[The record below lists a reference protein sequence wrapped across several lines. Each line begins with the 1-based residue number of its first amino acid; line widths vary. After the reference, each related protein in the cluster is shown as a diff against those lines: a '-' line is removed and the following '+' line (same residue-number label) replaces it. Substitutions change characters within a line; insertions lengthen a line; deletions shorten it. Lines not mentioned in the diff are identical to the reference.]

1 MSRLSAFN
9 RLLRHRLKN
18 YFLTGLLVV
27 VPIAMTVLVIRWL
40 VRFLDSALKSVLPE
54 FLRPDVLYGLPVP
67 GIGLVA
73 TLLLILLVGVLAAN
87 IFGRSLVNFSERLV
101 DRIPLV
107 KGIYTL
113 FKQVSD
119 TVLKRDRGAFRKVV
133 LIEYPRRDI
142 WAVAFVTGVSEGEVQ
157 QVTSRK
163 LVNVF
168 VPTTPN
174 PTSGFYILVPEDDL
188 IVLKMS
194 VEEAFKLIISGGMV
208 TPPVRPVKKTS
219 NPTDVLDYE
228 KGQKV
233 PTDKREHRSVRG
245 GEDS

>member
-9 RLLRHRLKN
+9 RLLRRRLKK

-27 VPIAMTVLVIRWL
+27 VPIVMTILVIRWL
-40 VRFLDSALKSVLPE
+40 VHFLDSMLTSVLPE
-54 FLRPDVLYGLPVP
+54 ALRPDVLYGLPVP
-67 GIGLVA
+67 GVGMLA
-73 TLLLILLVGVLAAN
+73 TLLLILLIGVLTAN
-87 IFGRSLVNFSERLV
+87 IFGRSLVNFYERVL

-107 KGIYTL
+107 KGVYTL

-133 LIEYPRRDI
+133 LVEYPRRGI

-157 QVTSRK
+157 EVTEKR

-174 PTSGFYILVPEDDL
+174 PTSGFYILVPIEDMIEL
-188 IVLKMS
+188 SMT

-208 TPPVRPVKKTS
+208 TPPVRKAKRPLAARNVIESQQEKKER
-219 NPTDVLDYE
+219 PA
-228 KGQKV
+228 
-233 PTDKREHRSVRG
+233 
-245 GEDS
+245 DS

>member
-9 RLLRHRLKN
+9 RLLRRRLKK

-27 VPIAMTVLVIRWL
+27 VPIVMTILVIRWL
-40 VRFLDSALKSVLPE
+40 VHFLDSMLTSVLPE
-54 FLRPDVLYGLPVP
+54 ALRPDVLYGLPVP
-67 GIGLVA
+67 GVGMLA
-73 TLLLILLVGVLAAN
+73 TLLLILLIGVLTAN
-87 IFGRSLVNFSERLV
+87 IFGRSLVNFYERVL

-107 KGIYTL
+107 KGVYTL

-133 LIEYPRRDI
+133 LVEYPRRGI

-157 QVTSRK
+157 EVTEKR

-174 PTSGFYILVPEDDL
+174 PTSGFYILVPIEDMIEL
-188 IVLKMS
+188 SMT

-208 TPPVRPVKKTS
+208 TPPVRKAKRPLAARNVVESPK
-219 NPTDVLDYE
+219 E
-228 KGQKV
+228 KIER
-233 PTDKREHRSVRG
+233 PA
-245 GEDS
+245 DS

>member
-9 RLLRHRLKN
+9 RLFRHRLKN

-27 VPIAMTVLVIRWL
+27 VPVAMTVLVIRWL
-40 VRFLDSALKSVLPE
+40 VHFLDSMLKSMLPE
-54 FLRPDVLYGLPVP
+54 VLRPEVLYGLPVP
-67 GIGLVA
+67 GIGLLA
-73 TLLLILLVGVLAAN
+73 TLLLILLIGVLAAN
-87 IFGRSLVNFSERLV
+87 IFGRSLVSFSERIV

-133 LIEYPRRDI
+133 LIEYPRKGI

-157 QVTSRK
+157 LVTAQK

-174 PTSGFYILVPEDDL
+174 PTSGFYILVPEADL
-188 IVLKMS
+188 IVLKMT

-208 TPPVRPVKKTS
+208 SPTLHKTKQS
-219 NPTDVLDYE
+219 ASAAHVVEYDQGKNDRTDN
-228 KGQKV
+228 
-233 PTDKREHRSVRG
+233 R
-245 GEDS
+245 

>member
-1 MSRLSAFN
+1 MSRLSALN
-9 RLLRHRLKN
+9 RLLRRRLKN

-27 VPIAMTVLVIRWL
+27 VPIVMTILVIRWL
-40 VRFLDSALKSVLPE
+40 IHFLDSLLTSMLPE
-54 FLRPDVLYGLPVP
+54 ALRPDVLYGLPVP
-67 GIGLVA
+67 GIGLLA
-73 TLLLILLVGVLAAN
+73 TLLLILLIGVLTAN
-87 IFGRSLVNFSERLV
+87 IFGRSLVNFYERIL

-107 KGIYTL
+107 KGVYTL

-157 QVTSRK
+157 EVTAKK

-174 PTSGFYILVPEDDL
+174 PTSGFYILVPHDEMIEL
-188 IVLKMS
+188 AMT

-208 TPPVRPVKKTS
+208 TPPVRKPKRAAMAR
-219 NPTDVLDYE
+219 NVLECQQGKPERPGD
-228 KGQKV
+228 
-233 PTDKREHRSVRG
+233 P
-245 GEDS
+245 

>member
-9 RLLRHRLKN
+9 RLLRRRLKK

-27 VPIAMTVLVIRWL
+27 VPIVMTILVIRWL
-40 VRFLDSALKSVLPE
+40 VHFLDSMLTSVLPE
-54 FLRPDVLYGLPVP
+54 ALRPDVLYGLPVP
-67 GIGLVA
+67 GVGMLA
-73 TLLLILLVGVLAAN
+73 TLLLILLIGVLTAN
-87 IFGRSLVNFSERLV
+87 IFGRSLVNFYERVL

-107 KGIYTL
+107 KGVYTL

-133 LIEYPRRDI
+133 LVEYPRRGI

-157 QVTSRK
+157 EVTEKR

-174 PTSGFYILVPEDDL
+174 PTSGFYILVPIEDMIEL
-188 IVLKMS
+188 SMT

-208 TPPVRPVKKTS
+208 TPPVRKAKRPLAARNVIESPK
-219 NPTDVLDYE
+219 E
-228 KGQKV
+228 KIER
-233 PTDKREHRSVRG
+233 PA
-245 GEDS
+245 DS

>member
-1 MSRLSAFN
+1 MSRISAFN
-9 RLLRHRLKN
+9 RLFRRRLKS

-27 VPIAMTVLVIRWL
+27 VPVSLTVLVIRWL
-40 VRFLDSALKSVLPE
+40 VHFMDSLLTSILPE
-54 FLRPDVLYGLPVP
+54 ALRPEVLYGLPVP
-67 GIGLVA
+67 GIGLLA

-87 IFGRSLVNFSERLV
+87 IFGRSLVNFYERIV

-133 LIEYPRRDI
+133 LIEYPRREI

-157 QVTSRK
+157 EVTTKK

-174 PTSGFYILVPEDDL
+174 PTSGFYILVPHDEMIEL
-188 IVLKMS
+188 SMT

-208 TPPVRPVKKTS
+208 TPPVRKAKRATVARNVLECDQGTTE
-219 NPTDVLDYE
+219 PTN
-228 KGQKV
+228 K
-233 PTDKREHRSVRG
+233 S
-245 GEDS
+245 

>member
-9 RLLRHRLKN
+9 RLFRHRLKN

-27 VPIAMTVLVIRWL
+27 VPVAMTVLVIRWL
-40 VRFLDSALKSVLPE
+40 VGFLDSMLKSMLPE
-54 FLRPDVLYGLPVP
+54 VLRPEVLYGLPVP
-67 GIGLVA
+67 GIGLLA
-73 TLLLILLVGVLAAN
+73 TLLLILLIGVLAAN
-87 IFGRSLVNFSERLV
+87 IFGRSLVNFSERVV

-107 KGIYTL
+107 KGVYTL

-119 TVLKRDRGAFRKVV
+119 TVLKRDRSAFRKVV
-133 LIEYPRRDI
+133 LIEYPRKGL

-157 QVTSRK
+157 LVTAQK

-174 PTSGFYILVPEDDL
+174 PTSGFYILVPETDL
-188 IVLKMS
+188 IVLKMT

-208 TPPVRPVKKTS
+208 APKLPKPKQS
-219 NPTDVLDYE
+219 ASASHVLE
-228 KGQKV
+228 
-233 PTDKREHRSVRG
+233 
-245 GEDS
+245 

>member
-9 RLLRHRLKN
+9 RLLRRRLKK

-27 VPIAMTVLVIRWL
+27 VPIVMTILVIRWL
-40 VRFLDSALKSVLPE
+40 VHFLDSMLTSVLPE
-54 FLRPDVLYGLPVP
+54 ALRPDVLYGLPVP
-67 GIGLVA
+67 RVGMLA
-73 TLLLILLVGVLAAN
+73 TLLLILLIGVLTAN
-87 IFGRSLVNFSERLV
+87 IFGRSLVNFYERVL

-107 KGIYTL
+107 KGVYTL

-133 LIEYPRRDI
+133 LVEYPRRGI

-157 QVTSRK
+157 EVTEKR

-174 PTSGFYILVPEDDL
+174 PTSGFYILVPIEDMIEL
-188 IVLKMS
+188 SMT

-208 TPPVRPVKKTS
+208 TPPVRKAKRPLAARNVVESPK
-219 NPTDVLDYE
+219 E
-228 KGQKV
+228 KIER
-233 PTDKREHRSVRG
+233 PA
-245 GEDS
+245 DS

>member
-1 MSRLSAFN
+1 MSRFSAFN
-9 RLLRHRLKN
+9 RLFRHRLKS

-27 VPIAMTVLVIRWL
+27 VPVAMTFLVIRWL
-40 VRFLDSALKSVLPE
+40 VHFMDSTLTSVLPE
-54 FLRPDVLYGLPVP
+54 LLRPEVLYGIPVP
-67 GIGLVA
+67 GVGLLA
-73 TLLLILLVGVLAAN
+73 TLLLILLIGVLAAN
-87 IFGRSLVNFSERLV
+87 IFGRSLVNFYERLV
-101 DRIPLV
+101 DRVPFV

-133 LIEYPRRDI
+133 LIEYPRLGI

-157 QVTSRK
+157 QITPKK

-174 PTSGFYILVPEDDL
+174 PTSGFYILVPQEDMIEL
-188 IVLKMS
+188 SMT

-208 TPPVRPVKKTS
+208 TPPARAAKRPLATK
-219 NPTDVLDYE
+219 NVLKCEEDKQSVQLTPE
-228 KGQKV
+228 K
-233 PTDKREHRSVRG
+233 PD
-245 GEDS
+245 